1 MHEERF
7 SLEFLIERIDALT
20 ALSFYFRPIRFVSAN
35 TLFSRSTRL
44 FDLDDHATS
53 NVAPC
58 DRPLLY
64 FIHTI
69 SLLIL
74 L

>member
-1 MHEERF
+1 MEGV
-7 SLEFLIERIDALT
+7 DALT

-35 TLFSRSTRL
+35 ALFSRSTRF

-58 DRPLLY
+58 DRSLLY

-69 SLLIL
+69 SLLIPS
-74 L
+74 